1 VNRPSSFRRVALAL
15 ALLSAGASAGPV
27 RAAVVEEIVAKINNR
42 IITKSE
48 FDERTQYLI
57 QQTVQDAKGKDF
69 QAELQQAKDALL
81 ANLITEALLI
91 ERAETIF
98 DFDKIRVNLIDDFRK
113 QQNIA
118 DDAELEKALKEQGMT
133 RKELEEHLLRLAVP
147 NEIINYDVRRKIS
160 VSQAEMDA
168 YFAEHHAQWETPA
181 TITFREIVLPYEKD
195 GRDQSLALAK
205 GVVEQ
210 ARSGSSDFV
219 ELVHKFSLGGSREV
233 DGLIG
238 PVSARDLNQAIAG
251 SAFAL
256 KPGDVSDPIDTGRT
270 FDVVKIEAKADA
282 TAKTLVDVKDDVYNA
297 VREEKFR
304 PRFDI
309 YLKRLWKENTVEVVP
324 KYQSLLVVSPLTADK
339 PKPPA

>member
-1 VNRPSSFRRVALAL
+1 VNRPPSFRRVALAL
-15 ALLSAGASAGPV
+15 ALVSAGASAGLV
-27 RAAVVEEIVAKINNR
+27 RASVVEEIVAKINNR

-57 QQTVQDAKGKDF
+57 QQTAQDAKGKDF

-160 VSQAEMDA
+160 VSQAEM
-168 YFAEHHAQWETPA
+168 PA
-181 TITFREIVLPYEKD
+181 TITFREIVLPYEKE
-195 GRDQSLALAK
+195 GRDQALTLAK

-210 ARSGSSDFV
+210 ARNGSSDFV

-238 PVSARDLNQAIAG
+238 PVSSSDLNPAIAG

-256 KPGDVSDPIDTGRT
+256 KPGDVSDPLDTGRT

-282 TAKTLVDVKDDVYNA
+282 TAKTLADVKDDVYNA

-324 KYQSLLVVSPLTADK
+324 KYQQLLVVSPLTADK